1 MATVGIHRLFEQRA
15 AERPDA
21 EALIEADR
29 TLTYRELNRRANL
42 VARRLMN
49 QGFRRGGQAVV
60 NGERSLELAVVLL
73 GVLKA
78 GGAYSWLDHDDDGSW
93 PPGLSFLKDDS
104 GAEEKWVAVD
114 VMGAMK
120 EPAPLCPNLPII
132 TRSGD
137 LACVLRGVHGAPQ
150 VLVPHEAVTALL
162 DRPVSSMTTWTG
174 DPGALDL
181 WLTLMAGA
189 TAVVIAAPLSA
200 AAA

>member
-1 MATVGIHRLFEQRA
+1 MANVGIHRLIEQRA
-15 AERPDA
+15 AEVPESA
-21 EALIEADR
+21 ALVEGDR

-49 QGFRRGGQAVV
+49 QGFRRCGQAVV

-104 GAEEKWVAVD
+104 GAEQKWVAVD

-120 EPAPLCPNLPII
+120 EPAPMCPNLPII

-137 LACVLRGVHGAPQ
+137 VACVLRGVHGAPA

-162 DRPVSSMTTWTG
+162 DRPVPSISTWTG

-189 TAVVIAAPLSA
+189 TTVVAAAPFSVA
-200 AAA
+200 AA

>member
-1 MATVGIHRLFEQRA
+1 MAAVGIHRIVEQRA
-15 AERPDA
+15 AQSPDTA
-21 EALIEADR
+21 ALVDGDR

-49 QGFRRGGQAVV
+49 QGFRRNGQAVV

-78 GGAYSWLDHDDDGSW
+78 GAAYSWLDHDDEGSW
-93 PPGLSFLKDDS
+93 PPGLSFLEDDA
-104 GAEEKWVAVD
+104 GAEQKWLAVD
-114 VMGAMK
+114 VMGAMA
-120 EPAPLCPNLPII
+120 EPTPMCPNLPII
-132 TRSGD
+132 TRAGD
-137 LACVLRGVHGAPQ
+137 VACVLRGVHGAPA

-162 DRPVSSMTTWTG
+162 DRPVPSIGAWTG

-189 TAVVIAAPLSA
+189 TAVVPAAPLSVA
-200 AAA
+200 AA